1 MALIGGKQMRV
12 FITGGT
18 GFIGSGVIKEL
29 LGAGREVVGL
39 ARSEKS
45 KQALAAMGV
54 SAIDGSLEDL
64 DSLKRGAEAADA
76 VIHCGFVHDFANFAK
91 SCETDKLAIEAIGA
105 ALIGAN
111 KPFIVTSGVPMGE
124 SGQVVT
130 ENDGAETRTPRVSEQ
145 AALPF
150 IKQGVRVMFVRPS
163 RFVHGHGNYGFASML
178 IDIAGKSGAAVY
190 VGDGANRIHAVHR
203 DDLAKLYALVLKKG
217 ETGKAYQAVGDFAVP
232 FKEVA
237 EAIGKRLNVP
247 AVSIPMA
254 QAMERLG
261 MLGGVIAADNPAS
274 SEITQTALGWNPTN
288 LSLVE
293 DLLP

>member
-1 MALIGGKQMRV
+1 MRV

-29 LGAGREVVGL
+29 LGAGHEAVGL

-45 KQALAAMGV
+45 KQALADMGAA
-54 SAIDGSLEDL
+54 AIDGSLEDL
-64 DSLKRGAEAADA
+64 DSLKRGAAEADA

-91 SCETDKLAIEAIGA
+91 CCETDKLAIEAIGA
-105 ALIGAN
+105 ALVGTN
-111 KPFIVTSGVPMGE
+111 KPFIVTSGVPIGE
-124 SGQVVT
+124 SGQVIT
-130 ENDGAETRTPRVSEQ
+130 ENFPPENRTPRVSEQ
-145 AALPF
+145 TALPF
-150 IKQGVRVMFVRPS
+150 TEQGVRVMFVRPS
-163 RFVHGHGNYGFASML
+163 RFVHGHGNYGFASMF

-203 DDLAKLYALVLKKG
+203 DDLARLYALVLEKG
-217 ETGKAYQAVGDFAVP
+217 ETDKAYQAVGDFAVP
-232 FKEVA
+232 FKDVA

-247 AVSIPMA
+247 TVSMPME

-274 SEITQTALGWNPTN
+274 SKITQAELDWKPIG
-288 LSLVE
+288 LSLVD
-293 DLLP
+293 DLA

>member
-1 MALIGGKQMRV
+1 MGGNEMRV

-18 GFIGSGVIKEL
+18 GFIGSGVIREL
-29 LGAGREVVGL
+29 LSAGHEVAGL

-45 KQALAAMGV
+45 KQALAAMGAA
-54 SAIDGSLEDL
+54 AIDGSLEDL
-64 DSLKRGAEAADA
+64 DSLKRGAESADA

-91 SCETDKLAIEAIGA
+91 CCEIDKQAIEAIGN
-105 ALIGAN
+105 ALVGTN
-111 KPFIVTSGVPMGE
+111 RPFIVTSGVPNGE

-130 ENDGAETRTPRVSEQ
+130 ENNESETRTPRVSEQ

-150 IKQGVRVMFVRPS
+150 AQRGVRAMFVRPS

-178 IDIAGKSGAAVY
+178 IDIAGKSGTAVY

-203 DDLAKLYALVLKKG
+203 DDLARLYALVLEKG

-237 EAIGKRLNVP
+237 EAIGKRLNAP
-247 AVSIPMA
+247 TVSIPME
-254 QAMERLG
+254 QAVERLG
-261 MLGGVIAADNPAS
+261 MLGQVIAADNPAS
-274 SEITQTALGWNPTN
+274 SEITQAALGWKPTG
-288 LSLVE
+288 LSLLQ
-293 DLLP
+293 DLLS